1 MCKGGKEGGD
11 SDTVEDSTNSQ
22 KKCKGGKEE
31 ILEQFRVLQTAKKL
45 HRERERGGR
54 RF

>member
-1 MCKGGKEGGD
+1 VY
-11 SDTVEDSTNSQ
+11 TVEDSTNSQ
-22 KKCKGGKEE
+22 EKCKGGKEE

-45 HRERERGGR
+45 QRRERERERERERGGR